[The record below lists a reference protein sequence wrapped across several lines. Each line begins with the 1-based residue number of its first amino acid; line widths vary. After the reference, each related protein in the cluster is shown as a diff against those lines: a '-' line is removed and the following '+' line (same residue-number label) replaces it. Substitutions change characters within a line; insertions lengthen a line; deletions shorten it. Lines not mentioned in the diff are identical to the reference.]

1 MKTAIVRPRAS
12 ALAESLRDIGYSF
25 DTAVSDIIDNSIAA
39 DATEIDI
46 WCLGDSTP
54 LQLAII
60 DNGTG
65 MGEARLIDA
74 MRPGSADPRDSRPE
88 TDLGRFGL
96 GMKTASFSQ
105 ARRLTVVSRLA
116 DGEVSAASWDLDR
129 VSEENEWTL
138 ELPEGADLAGTP
150 WLERLSAPG
159 TLVLW
164 EKLDR
169 FAEALDGEGRAD
181 LVNAKLSALSRH
193 LSLVFHRFLSGGGRR
208 KRKLI
213 IRINNRPI
221 VAFDPFFLDHPA
233 TQTMPMERVR
243 IGKSEIEIQAHIL
256 PHHSKL
262 SPETRDFY
270 QSRGDFL
277 SNQGA
282 YVYRNDRLMA
292 WGNWFGMK
300 AKGEATKL
308 ARVRIDFTS
317 ELDDQWTIDIK
328 KSRAHPPPE
337 VRRRFR
343 QIIDRITDRSVKVY
357 TGRATRALA
366 DDRLPLWRRIPT
378 HGGMVYVPDR
388 DHPLVASLRD
398 RLDAEGQRH
407 LECLLEGISSALPVD
422 AIYVDLATSQG
433 GHVDAGETMTEEE
446 CRARLAELRRL
457 VDPSGEM
464 EAAMFRKVA
473 LSTGLFSRCESLA
486 EGIIREI
493 CS

>member
-25 DTAVSDIIDNSIAA
+25 ETAVSDIIDNSIAA
-39 DATEIDI
+39 DATEIGI
-46 WCLGDSTP
+46 WCLGDAEP

-65 MGEARLIDA
+65 MGGARLIDA
-74 MRPGSADPRDSRPE
+74 MRPGSADPRDARRE

-96 GMKTASFSQ
+96 GLKTASFSQ
-105 ARRLTVVSRLA
+105 ARRLTVASRQPG
-116 DGEVSAASWDLDR
+116 GEISAACWDLDR

-138 ELPEGADLAGTP
+138 ELPEGADLARIP
-150 WLERLSAPG
+150 FLERVPQSG

-181 LVNAKLSALSRH
+181 LVNAKLAALSRH
-193 LSLVFHRFLSGGGRR
+193 LSLVFHRFLSGTARR
-208 KRKLI
+208 RHKLA
-213 IRINNRPI
+213 IRINNRP
-221 VAFDPFFLDHPA
+221 VAAFDPFFLDHPA
-233 TQTMPMERVR
+233 TQTTPLERVR
-243 IGKSEIEIQAHIL
+243 IGKSEMEIQAHIL

-366 DDRLPLWRRIPT
+366 DDRLPLWRRVPA
-378 HGGMVYVPDR
+378 HGGMTYVPDR
-388 DHPLVASLRD
+388 DHPLVASLRE
-398 RLDAEGQRH
+398 RLDADGQRH
-407 LECLLEGISSALPVD
+407 LECLLEGMSTALPVD
-422 AIYVDLATSQG
+422 AIYVDLATAPG
-433 GHVDAGETMTEEE
+433 GDAGAGGIMTEEE

-457 VDPSGEM
+457 VDPAGNM
-464 EAAMFRKVA
+464 DAALFRKVA
-473 LSTGLFSRCESLA
+473 LSTGLFSKCEPLA
-486 EGIIREI
+486 EELIAEI

>member
-1 MKTAIVRPRAS
+1 MKTVTVRPRAS

-25 DTAVSDIIDNSIAA
+25 ETAVSDIIDNSIAA
-39 DATEIDI
+39 DATQIDI
-46 WCLGDSTP
+46 WCLGDSDP

-65 MGEARLIDA
+65 MGEERLIDA
-74 MRPGSADPRDSRPE
+74 MRPGSADPRVMRAQS
-88 TDLGRFGL
+88 DLGRFGL

-105 ARRLTVVSRLA
+105 CRRLTVASRERGGELA
-116 DGEVSAASWDLDR
+116 IARWDLDR
-129 VSEENEWTL
+129 VSADNEWTL
-138 ELPEGADLAGTP
+138 ELPQADELVGTGWLA
-150 WLERLSAPG
+150 RLPAAG

-181 LVNAKLSALSRH
+181 LVNAKLTALSRH
-193 LSLVFHRFLSGGGRR
+193 LSLVFHRFLSTGGRR
-208 KRKLI
+208 KQKLVI
-213 IRINNRPI
+213 KINNRP
-221 VAFDPFFLDHPA
+221 VAAFDPFFLAHDA
-233 TQTMPMERVR
+233 TQTTPLERVR
-243 IGKSEIEIQAHIL
+243 IGKSEIEIQAYIL

-262 SPETRDFY
+262 SPEDRDFY

-337 VRRRFR
+337 VRKRFR
-343 QIIDRITDRSVKVY
+343 QIIDKITDRSVKVY
-357 TGRATRALA
+357 TGRATRALG
-366 DDRLPLWRRIPT
+366 DDRLPLWKRVPT
-378 HGGMVYVPDR
+378 HGGMEYIPDR
-388 DHPLVASLRD
+388 DHPLIASFRS
-398 RLDAEGQRH
+398 RLDSEGRRH
-407 LECLLEGISSALPVD
+407 LECLLKGISSALPVD
-422 AIYVDLATSQG
+422 AIYVDLATALG
-433 GHVDAGETMTEEE
+433 GHVAVGESMTADE
-446 CRARLAELRRL
+446 CRARLLELRQL
-457 VDPSGEM
+457 VDPDGTM
-464 EAAMFRKVA
+464 DAGLFRKVA
-473 LSTGLFSRCESLA
+473 LSTGLFSKSEILA
-486 EGIIREI
+486 EKLITEI

>member
-25 DTAVSDIIDNSIAA
+25 ETAVSDIIDNSIAA
-39 DATEIDI
+39 DATEIGI
-46 WCLGDSTP
+46 WCLGDAEP
-54 LQLAII
+54 LQLAIT

-65 MGEARLIDA
+65 MGGARLIDA
-74 MRPGSADPRDSRPE
+74 MRPGSADPRDSRLE

-96 GMKTASFSQ
+96 GLKTASFSQ
-105 ARRLTVVSRLA
+105 ARRLTVASRQPG
-116 DGEVSAASWDLDR
+116 GEISAARWDLDR

-138 ELPEGADLAGTP
+138 ELPEGADLARIP
-150 WLERLSAPG
+150 FLARVSESG

-169 FAEALDGEGRAD
+169 FAEALDGEGRED
-181 LVNAKLSALSRH
+181 LVNAKLAALSRH
-193 LSLVFHRFLSGGGRR
+193 LSLVFHRFLSGTGRR
-208 KRKLI
+208 RRKLA
-213 IRINNRPI
+213 IRINNRP
-221 VAFDPFFLDHPA
+221 VAAFDPFFLEHPA
-233 TQTMPMERVR
+233 TQTTPLERVR
-243 IGKSEIEIQAHIL
+243 IGTSEIEIQAHIL

-262 SPETRDFY
+262 SPETREFY

-277 SNQGA
+277 SSQGA

-317 ELDDQWTIDIK
+317 QLDDQWTIDIK

-357 TGRATRALA
+357 TGRATRALG
-366 DDRLPLWRRIPT
+366 DDRLPLWKRVPT
-378 HGGMVYVPDR
+378 HGGMEYVPDR
-388 DHPLVASLRD
+388 DHPLVASLRS
-398 RLDAEGQRH
+398 RLDDEGRRH
-407 LECLLEGISSALPVD
+407 LECLLKGMSAALPVD
-422 AIYVDLATSQG
+422 AIYVDLATAPG
-433 GHVDAGETMTEEE
+433 GHVAVGETLTADD
-446 CRARLAELRRL
+446 CRARLVELRQL

-464 EAAMFRKVA
+464 DAGLFRKVA
-473 LSTGLFSRCESLA
+473 LSTGLFAKSETLA
-486 EGIIREI
+486 EKIIMEI